1 MTMNDKPVRIQSA
14 DFSIEEEIN
23 ILKNSSLKTGAVVT
37 FLGVARDF
45 SEGKEIKSIAFE
57 QYGKMALKAMERL
70 REDALKRF
78 DVIDIRMVHRVT
90 AISPG
95 GQIILIAVSS
105 EHRGEAFKACRWCID
120 TLKKTVPLWKKEI
133 TPEGESWVTP
143 HP

>member
-1 MTMNDKPVRIQSA
+1 MNDRPVRIQSA
-14 DFSIEEEIN
+14 DFSMEEEIN

-45 SEGKEIKSIAFE
+45 SEGREIKSITFE

-70 REDALKRF
+70 RENALKRF

-105 EHRGEAFKACRWCID
+105 EQTDQAFKASSWLLDAR
-120 TLKKTVPLWKKEI
+120 KKHV
-133 TPEGESWVTP
+133 SS
-143 HP
+143 